1 MKKTFLTSSFLMLL
15 VLLMA
20 SNAIEVRTAIPGV
33 KVYLNN
39 SYKGETQA
47 FGNINIL
54 RIDKLTQGKYTLRC
68 TYENY
73 NPYIQEISISASQP
87 VQVINVDFA
96 ETRPKVEDLTSS
108 EKGAQMRQTGIIV
121 VQSIP
126 TGASVKVNSINAVAD
141 CRLTDVPVG
150 NCNVEVSFPSRSNLK
165 TSFDLPAG
173 KIVTV
178 VADFFKNT
186 ITTDVKYTVTISSSP
201 SSNLFIDGKLIGTT
215 PLTRDLTSGNYEIEL
230 KKDGY
235 QPVKQTIRV
244 IRNDFLD
251 FTLSPLGKL
260 NINVWQE
267 DARVFV
273 NNQRIDDLKKDIS
286 LPVGNATVRI
296 EASKAFTESF
306 SVPIQANSTTFL
318 EVSLITDLDA
328 IERMNILKRS
338 YKTWEDFYDKTQEKQ
353 LVKIERG
360 AHDSIVQT
368 VVILVG
374 GVFVAVSDLVISPVI
389 IASLILGKPL
399 FGGEPDPN
407 AEYYAAATGK
417 KFYSILHMIFD
428 PNSFTKVVK
437 KRYPDA
443 QHNNMLKTTASQRA
457 SEHNQV
463 INERISSI
471 QKGLQN
477 SFVRYRIN
485 NGAVV
490 NITPAA
496 HKL

>member
-1 MKKTFLTSSFLMLL
+1 
-15 VLLMA
+15 
-20 SNAIEVRTAIPGV
+20 
-33 KVYLNN
+33 
-39 SYKGETQA
+39 
-47 FGNINIL
+47 
-54 RIDKLTQGKYTLRC
+54 
-68 TYENY
+68 
-73 NPYIQEISISASQP
+73 
-87 VQVINVDFA
+87 
-96 ETRPKVEDLTSS
+96 
-108 EKGAQMRQTGIIV
+108 
-121 VQSIP
+121 
-126 TGASVKVNSINAVAD
+126 
-141 CRLTDVPVG
+141 
-150 NCNVEVSFPSRSNLK
+150 
-165 TSFDLPAG
+165 
-173 KIVTV
+173 
-178 VADFFKNT
+178 
-186 ITTDVKYTVTISSSP
+186 
-201 SSNLFIDGKLIGTT
+201 SNLFIDGKLIGTT